1 MTDTLNE
8 SVAQYDKPEDAG
20 KPPKGIV
27 TRWCKEIELAGR
39 VEEAWRKKGKQV
51 IKRFRDE
58 EQLEKGAIKTR
69 KLGVKFNILRPNTRV
84 MKAAIYQDPPKPD
97 VRRRFSD
104 RDPLGKAVSEVTERA
119 LSFCMDKYD
128 FDGAMQ
134 LAVNDMLLPGRG
146 KTRVR
151 YEPTTTPQMQG
162 GQPVNDADGQPREQI
177 TWEKCCFKHVNW
189 EDYRRGPGRIWS
201 EVPWEAFRS
210 RLTREE
216 AIKEMPRAAKLLKTI
231 DLDCQMDMTDED
243 ERAVKENPAL
253 KDVFKR
259 LTVWEVHD
267 KLKREILFIAPSHK
281 DEPLDV
287 RADPLGIEDF
297 FDGPRPLYAVEESD
311 TLVPLED
318 FRAYADQAKELDN
331 ITARIDHIVSQ
342 LKIRGMYDATLKQ
355 MGDVMKAS
363 DGIMIPAEEV
373 AALYNNGGI
382 EKAIWLL
389 PIEKIAG
396 VLQYLY
402 EHREQT
408 KQIIYEITGLSDIM
422 RGSSKASE
430 TATAQSIK
438 AQNGAISIQD
448 RRKSVKRYARDMVRI
463 AAEIIGE
470 HFQPDTLK
478 AMTGLDF
485 PTEQEKQQLGMQLQ
499 QMQMAMQQAA
509 AMAQAQAVVAPAAG
523 GPQTGSPVPP
533 QGGQQGLPAATTPP
547 QPAGPPPEMQ
557 QIQSRLQQPSWEE
570 IIQVMRDDKMRSYRI
585 DVETDETAFGD
596 QAAEQ
601 QAISELLAAVTQF
614 ITGMAPLVQMG
625 AVDAEFVKA
634 MLLTAVRRFKVG
646 REIEDAIEDMA
657 ERMASMPP
665 AVDPNAGKMEA
676 EAAKLEADKADKE
689 QTRNFEREKFEDEK
703 VARTQQ
709 SDRDREQFEFTKQ
722 QHTDELERRDRELG
736 FTEKQHQDGIDQETG
751 AEAMKAFGAEF
762 PQQLQQSMQALTQVV
777 QAMTA
782 QTQQLQ
788 QMMAQS
794 EQREGAVVQAM
805 TQAIVTAMNTPKKVK
820 RGKDGK
826 ITEVVPVAAKPNG
839 AEARM

>member
-1 MTDTLNE
+1 MTETLNE

-151 YEPTTTPQMQG
+151 YEPTTAPQMQDG
-162 GQPVNDADGQPREQI
+162 KPVNDADGQPREQI

-287 RADPLGIEDF
+287 RSDPLGVEDF

-355 MGDVMKAS
+355 MGDVMAAA
-363 DGIMIPAEEV
+363 DGKLIPAEEV

-448 RRKSVKRYARDMVRI
+448 RRKAVKRYARDMVRI

-478 AMTGLDF
+478 AMTGLDY

-499 QMQMAMQQAA
+499 QMQMVMQQQM
-509 AMAQAQAVVAPAAG
+509 MAPQPAAQVG
-523 GPQTGSPVPP
+523 GDM
-533 QGGQQGLPAATTPP
+533 GQQGPATPPAA
-547 QPAGPPPEMQ
+547 PAGPPPEMQ

-665 AVDPNAGKMEA
+665 AVDPNAGKMDLEREKMGA
-676 EAAKLEADKADKE
+676 EQAERE
-689 QTRNFEREKFEDEK
+689 QTRTFEREKFDEEK
-703 VARTQQ
+703 AARTQQ
-709 SDRDREQFEFTKQ
+709 GDFERQKFDADLEQRRVENDRATAEFDFARQ
-722 QHTDELERRDRELG
+722 
-736 FTEKQHQDGIDQETG
+736 QHQDGIDQTTG

-777 QAMTA
+777 QAMAA

-805 TQAIVTAMNTPKKVK
+805 TQAIVTAMNAPKKVK

-839 AEARM
+839 AAQA